1 MRRRLLGRSRW
12 LRLRCGAKRHPA
24 KVAFGDAHLSRDKA
38 ATKMGHPLHGESGG
52 MGREAGPSRSAQDF
66 ACGLR
71 RPQCG
76 SRWPR
81 RSLSRSTGPCAYGRR
96 PISRILSGCLRILD
110 GHSSR
115 RSITAPLQQPTRRF
129 QHAALLQRIRLG
141 ASGRYATA
149 VWIEPQSPCLFGLA
163 PCGVYP
169 AVRLTPNAV
178 RSYRTFSPL
187 PSSCDEGGI
196 VSVALAVSQ
205 P

>member
-1 MRRRLLGRSRW
+1 MGGSWVRR
-12 LRLRCGAKRHPA
+12 
-24 KVAFGDAHLSRDKA
+24 
-38 ATKMGHPLHGESGG
+38 
-52 MGREAGPSRSAQDF
+52 GPSRKGALRMTPSKKQKIYRYAQK
-66 ACGLR
+66 G
-71 RPQCG
+71 
-76 SRWPR
+76 WPR

-96 PISRILSGCLRILD
+96 PVSRILSKRLRALD

-115 RSITAPLQQPTRRF
+115 RRITTPLQQPTRRF

-141 ASGRYATA
+141 ASGRYAAA
-149 VWIEPQSPCLFGLA
+149 VWIEPRSPCLFGLA

-169 AVRLTPNAV
+169 AAAITGCAV

-187 PSSCDEGGI
+187 PQHPLARALAWGGI

>member
-1 MRRRLLGRSRW
+1 
-12 LRLRCGAKRHPA
+12 
-24 KVAFGDAHLSRDKA
+24 
-38 ATKMGHPLHGESGG
+38 MGHPVNGESDG
-52 MGREAGPSRSAQDF
+52 MGREADSGVRRNDKQKIRSDKQKYEVTSKT
-66 ACGLR
+66 GE
-71 RPQCG
+71 QKG
-76 SRWPR
+76 WPR

-96 PISRILSGCLRILD
+96 PVSRILSKCLRTLD

-115 RSITAPLQQPTRRF
+115 RSITATLQQPTRRF

-149 VWIEPQSPCLFGLA
+149 VWIEPRSPCLFGLA

-187 PSSCDEGGI
+187 PSHSTCVER
-196 VSVALAVSQ
+196 LQRAV
-205 P
+205 